1 MEVKTLWGTAKINHK
16 MEKAFGRLDK
26 EVGIDCII
34 MEGWCIFFL
43 NSERFFLFLVNF
55 FEDFLINDSLVEL
68 EAALVDGANIRWFFS
83 LNLKFFFIL
92 FLDKS
97 KASLS
102 KK

>member
-1 MEVKTLWGTAKINHK
+1 M
-16 MEKAFGRLDK
+16 

-34 MEGWCIFFL
+34 MEGWCIFF
-43 NSERFFLFLVNF
+43 SKFRKIFLFLVNF

-68 EAALVDGANIRWFFS
+68 EAALVDGAYIRWFFL
-83 LNLKFFFIL
+83 LNSKLFFIL